1 MEPISFETKLKT
13 LILFPLFLVLFGI
26 LIVLIILTVFIPNGK
41 KLATKYYKFFGWLG
55 LKMVGINLTVSGL
68 DYIDIS
74 KSYVVVSNHPSTLDI
89 FTHIYGL
96 PVSVRFLTKRELF
109 RIPFL
114 SRVLKILGLP
124 RIDRGSSSLD
134 LDKINNSI
142 QSVIDDGNS
151 IMVFPEGKRS
161 NQKELLPFKKG
172 AAHIAK
178 DFNLSVIPVV
188 THNAHTLMIKGK
200 VWFLSG
206 DIHLDILEPI
216 NNVEELEVDE
226 ITQLF
231 FDKIN
236 SKLTIDK

>member
-1 MEPISFETKLKT
+1 M
-13 LILFPLFLVLFGI
+13 
-26 LIVLIILTVFIPNGK
+26 
-41 KLATKYYKFFGWLG
+41 
-55 LKMVGINLTVSGL
+55 
-68 DYIDIS
+68 
-74 KSYVVVSNHPSTLDI
+74 
-89 FTHIYGL
+89 
-96 PVSVRFLTKRELF
+96 
-109 RIPFL
+109 L

-226 ITQLF
+226 LTQLF

-236 SKLTIDK
+236 SKLTIVK